1 MEENIDSELGSLL
14 DQLKNNNVAA
24 KSAQKETDPLKKEDM
39 EKFVVEKAGILV
51 NESLA
56 MVKDIKDF
64 VMAAPEGE
72 SVAALAGLISATAGA
87 LETINKI
94 IVADKKSNTSVK
106 LKEMDVQMKR
116 QLVEDNTKAKI
127 LLTREELIKQLTLQA
142 EDKKANSI
150 EAEVISSSS
159 VPVSGVTDEQV

>member
-1 MEENIDSELGSLL
+1 MGDDINTELGSLL
-14 DQLKNNNVAA
+14 DQLKDNKLNA
-24 KSAQKETDPLKKEDM
+24 KTALKEEDPLKKEEM
-39 EKFVVEKAGILV
+39 EKFVVEKAGELV

-116 QLVEDNTKAKI
+116 QLVEDNTKARI

-142 EDKKANSI
+142 QDKIANST
-150 EAEVISSSS
+150 EVEVISSSCS
-159 VPVSGVTDEQV
+159 